1 MKNHTFILG
10 VIVILVLSPFSQA
23 DLLTTPVHQLR
34 IYEIPRK
41 NVQFFHERFH
51 NQCLPIMEKYGFHV
65 LATWQSE
72 FEGKVE
78 FVYLLEWPDTKTMEQ
93 SWDRFMADQEWK
105 EIKKATAAA
114 HGTYVEK
121 VESRTLLLTD
131 YSPSQS
137 LQR

>member
-1 MKNHTFILG
+1 MKKYLFSLIAF
-10 VIVILVLSPFSQA
+10 VVFSPFSQA

-34 IYEIPRK
+34 IYQIPRN
-41 NVQFFHERFH
+41 NVQFFHERFRD
-51 NQCLPIMEKYGFHV
+51 QCLPIMKKYGFHV

-131 YSPSQS
+131 YSPSKS

>member
-1 MKNHTFILG
+1 MKNHTFISGL
-10 VIVILVLSPFSQA
+10 IAFLVFSPFSEA

-51 NQCLPIMEKYGFHV
+51 NQCLPIMKKYGFHV

-78 FVYLLEWPDTKTMEQ
+78 FVYLLEWPNTKTMEQ
-93 SWDRFMADQEWK
+93 SWERFMADQEWK

-114 HGTYVEK
+114 HGTYVDKIEN
-121 VESRTLLLTD
+121 RTLLLTD
-131 YSPSQS
+131 YSPGKS

>member
-1 MKNHTFILG
+1 MKKHAFILSL
-10 VIVILVLSPFSQA
+10 IVSVVFSPFSQA

-34 IYEIPRK
+34 IYQVPRE

-51 NQCLPIMEKYGFHV
+51 QLCLPIMKRYGFHV

-93 SWDRFMADQEWK
+93 SWARFMADQEWK
-105 EIKKATAAA
+105 DIKKATAAV

-121 VESRTLLLTD
+121 VASRTLLLTD
-131 YSPSQS
+131 YSPAKS